1 VRFSQYDSGS
11 RGSIETDFHGPW
23 SSASPT
29 PVTENGKPGAAGT
42 MLHGWLGRPRKK
54 APRLSIEILSSQW
67 SIADSSVAAFDADAF
82 RGLKVGQIIVT
93 ATRSN
98 KSGNALLQ
106 FINPVPPGIFG
117 TWTGTWEG
125 TNTSH
130 SGSLS
135 VTISGNQFSWIARA
149 TWTADGLTYAGAS
162 DSGEEQSALSDD
174 PALSTSSIQFIAGYQ
189 LPASLPDSRVFTRF
203 FGLQT
208 TASDGNVVLGNSF
221 DGFSYGNGPSRKYGR
236 FI

>member
-1 VRFSQYDSGS
+1 
-11 RGSIETDFHGPW
+11 
-23 SSASPT
+23 
-29 PVTENGKPGAAGT
+29 

-221 DGFSYGNGPSRKYGR
+221 DGFSYGNGPEQEFGAFLLMRQAP
-236 FI
+236 